1 MFYFIKLVMF
11 LKLLNVMVVMLQQR
25 SPLLISTQI
34 RFLVVPDL
42 LQPQPAR
49 SGPETQDV
57 AVFSAGNDPIC
68 CGTPLSRYRPL
79 TTGNAHFACSVT
91 VVHFLKR
98 LYYGKVGSN
107 RNGRPVI

>member
-1 MFYFIKLVMF
+1 ITECDGCNATATIAPSYFHAD
-11 LKLLNVMVVMLQQR
+11 
-25 SPLLISTQI
+25 PISGGSGSASA
-34 RFLVVPDL
+34 P
-42 LQPQPAR
+42 PAR